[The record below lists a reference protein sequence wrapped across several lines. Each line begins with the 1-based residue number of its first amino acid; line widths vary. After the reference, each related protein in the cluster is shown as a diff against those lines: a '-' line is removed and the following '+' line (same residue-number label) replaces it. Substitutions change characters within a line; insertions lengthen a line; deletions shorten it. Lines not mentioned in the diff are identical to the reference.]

1 MDIYKQLSFATVV
14 RSMEGDK
21 QCLSSLEDIES
32 RERSSDDIRH
42 YLVKTNNRV
51 LTEICQSLSP
61 ERGGS
66 EWIFV

>member
-32 RERSSDDIRH
+32 RERSS
-42 YLVKTNNRV
+42 
-51 LTEICQSLSP
+51 EIF
-61 ERGGS
+61 G
-66 EWIFV
+66 